1 MRRFITPL
9 GALLTVA
16 AAASLS
22 SCNTFERHDLAASVN
37 GHELTFEQLDE
48 LTDGSTSASVQRDT
62 ISQWVQLAAVTEGP
76 LDSSSAETLN
86 AAAAGLGPS
95 LLPEGDGPAK
105 ETYEQ
110 GVTVSDVVCLT
121 AFQIETADDADAII
135 EGITD
140 GESFAA
146 AAAEFS
152 VSDDLAQSGGLI
164 TDDSGNNCMPTSS
177 LPLNELYVAALTE
190 ADPAVGDTV
199 LIEFGDVDPQA
210 RVITRLRPY
219 DELTTDDLVTVEH
232 AAVFEAFQR
241 IIAEADVFVNTR
253 FGRWDATSASVVADE
268 G

>member
-9 GALLTVA
+9 GALLTIA

-22 SCNTFERHDLAASVN
+22 SCNTFERHDIAASVN
-37 GHELTFEQLDE
+37 GHELTFEQLDQ

-62 ISQWVQLAAVTEGP
+62 ITQWVQLAAATDGP
-76 LDSSSAETLN
+76 LDSNSADALN
-86 AAAAGLGPS
+86 AAAAGLGPG

-105 ETYEQ
+105 ATYEQ

-140 GESFAA
+140 ADSFAA

-152 VSDDLAQSGGLI
+152 MSDDLAQSGGLI
-164 TDDSGNNCMPTSS
+164 TDDSGTNCMPLGS
-177 LPLNELYVAALTE
+177 LPLNEQFVAALVE
-190 ADPAVGDTV
+190 ADPRVGDAV
-199 LIEFGDVDPQA
+199 LIEFGDIDPKA
-210 RVITRLRPY
+210 RVITRLRAY
-219 DELTTDDLVTVEH
+219 DELSTDDLVTVEH
-232 AAVFEAFQR
+232 TAVFEAFQR
-241 IIAEADVFVNTR
+241 IIAEAHVFVNTR
-253 FGRWDATSASVVADE
+253 LGRWDATTASVVADE